1 MPQFR
6 QKYAPG
12 GCWRPGSGPL
22 QPFSMS
28 DQATVLIVDDHRAV
42 REEIAFALDFDGWQT
57 READDGPSGLEQA
70 QDPNV
75 DLVLLDVKL
84 PGMDGLEVL
93 QKLKELRPDLPVVM
107 ISGHGDLETAVLA
120 VRRGAYDFLQ
130 KPFATDRVVLSL
142 KNALRTKQLA
152 SENETLR
159 ATIQSES
166 QLLGGSDRMDQ
177 VRTMITK
184 VAPTDVAVL
193 ITGDNGTGKEL
204 VARQLHVQSKRQERE
219 FLAVNCAAIPE
230 DLAESELFGHE
241 KGAFTGAQ
249 NARAGAFELADGGT
263 LFLDEI
269 GDMPLAMQAKL
280 LRALQE
286 GVIQRL
292 GSQVTTKVDVRVL
305 AATNQDLEA
314 MVQEKTFREDLYYRL
329 HVVRIHLPPLS
340 ERPDDIA
347 LLADHFLRLA
357 TKRNGLGTKRLAKT
371 AVDWLRGQP
380 WPGNVRQLK
389 NVLEGAAVLSDGA
402 EIGVADLEC
411 NTPSKPGQ
419 SAEGQID
426 WFAYARLEDFRGAT
440 EKEFLRRKLL
450 EFGGNIKRTAENIE
464 LQRSNLYKKLD
475 RYGLK

>member
-1 MPQFR
+1 MT
-6 QKYAPG
+6 
-12 GCWRPGSGPL
+12 
-22 QPFSMS
+22 

-42 REEIAFALDFDGWQT
+42 REEIAFALDFDGWKT
-57 READDGPSGLEQA
+57 VEAADGPAGLELA
-70 QDPNV
+70 QDPVV

-107 ISGHGDLETAVLA
+107 ISGHGDLDTAVLA

-142 KNALRTKQLA
+142 KNALRTQRLA
-152 SENETLR
+152 SENESLR
-159 ATIQSES
+159 QTIQSEQ
-166 QLLGGSDRMDQ
+166 QLLGGSDQMER
-177 VRTMITK
+177 VRTLITK

-204 VARQLHVQSKRQERE
+204 VARQLHVQSKRVDGT
-219 FLAVNCAAIPE
+219 FLAINCAAIPE
-230 DLAESELFGHE
+230 GLAESELFGHE

-249 NARAGAFELADGGT
+249 NGRAGAFELADGGT

-286 GVIQRL
+286 GVVQRL

-314 MVQEKTFREDLYYRL
+314 MVADKTFREDLYYRL
-329 HVVRIHLPPLS
+329 HVVRVHLPGLR
-340 ERPDDIA
+340 ERPDDIVM
-347 LLADHFLRLA
+347 LADHFLSAA
-357 TKRNGLGTKRLAKT
+357 TKRNGLGSRRLSKKSL
-371 AVDWLRGQP
+371 DWLRRQP

-389 NVLEGAAVLSDGA
+389 NVLEGAAVLANDT
-402 EIGVADLEC
+402 ELQVADLEG
-411 NTPSKPGQ
+411 NLAPQPGR
-419 SAEGQID
+419 SAEGQTD
-426 WFAYARLEDFRGAT
+426 WFAYARLEDFRAAT

>member
-1 MPQFR
+1 MT
-6 QKYAPG
+6 
-12 GCWRPGSGPL
+12 
-22 QPFSMS
+22 

-42 REEIAFALDFDGWQT
+42 REEIAFALDFDGWKT
-57 READDGPSGLEQA
+57 VEAADGPAGLELA
-70 QDPNV
+70 QDPVV

-107 ISGHGDLETAVLA
+107 ISGHGDLDTAVLA

-142 KNALRTKQLA
+142 KNALRTQRLA
-152 SENETLR
+152 SENESLR
-159 ATIQSES
+159 QTIQSEQ
-166 QLLGGSDRMDQ
+166 QLLGGSDQMER
-177 VRTMITK
+177 VRTLITK

-204 VARQLHVQSKRQERE
+204 VARQLHVQSKRVDGT
-219 FLAVNCAAIPE
+219 FLAINCAAIPE
-230 DLAESELFGHE
+230 GLAESELFGHE

-249 NARAGAFELADGGT
+249 NGRAGAFELADGGT

-286 GVIQRL
+286 GVVQRL

-314 MVQEKTFREDLYYRL
+314 MVADKTFREDLYYRL
-329 HVVRIHLPPLS
+329 HVVRVHLPGLR
-340 ERPDDIA
+340 ERPDDIVM
-347 LLADHFLRLA
+347 LADHFLSAA
-357 TKRNGLGTKRLAKT
+357 TKRNGLGSRRLSKKSL
-371 AVDWLRGQP
+371 DWLRRQP

-389 NVLEGAAVLSDGA
+389 NVLEGAAVLADDT
-402 EIGVADLEC
+402 ELQVTDLEG
-411 NTPSKPGQ
+411 NSAPQPGR
-419 SAEGQID
+419 SAEGQTD
-426 WFAYARLEDFRGAT
+426 WFAYARLEDFRAAT

>member
-1 MPQFR
+1 
-6 QKYAPG
+6 
-12 GCWRPGSGPL
+12 
-22 QPFSMS
+22 MS
-28 DQATVLIVDDHRAV
+28 NRATVLIVDDHRAV

-57 READDGPSGLEQA
+57 VEAADGPSGLEKA
-70 QDPNV
+70 QDPEV

-107 ISGHGDLETAVLA
+107 ISGHGDLDTAVLA

-142 KNALRTKQLA
+142 KNALRTQHLA
-152 SENETLR
+152 SENESLR
-159 ATIQSES
+159 QTIQSEQ
-166 QLLGGSDRMDQ
+166 QLLGGSDQMEQ

-204 VARQLHVQSKRQERE
+204 VARQLHVQSKREQGP
-219 FLAVNCAAIPE
+219 FLAVNCAAIPA

-286 GVIQRL
+286 GVVQRV
-292 GSQVTTKVDVRVL
+292 GSQVTTDVDVRVL

-314 MVQEKTFREDLYYRL
+314 MVAEKTFREDLYYRL
-329 HVVRIHLPPLS
+329 HVVRVHLPPLR
-340 ERPDDIA
+340 ERPDDIV
-347 LLADHFLRLA
+347 LLADHFLGSA
-357 TKRNGLGTKRLAKT
+357 CKRNGLGQRRLAKK
-371 AVDWLRGQP
+371 ALDWLRAQQ

-389 NVLEGAAVLSDGA
+389 NVLEGAAVLADDT
-402 EIGVADLEC
+402 EIQVTDLEG
-411 NTPSKPGQ
+411 NAAPQPGK
-419 SAEGQID
+419 SSEGDTD
-426 WFAYARLEDFRGAT
+426 WFAYARLEDFRAAT

>member
-1 MPQFR
+1 MTD
-6 QKYAPG
+6 
-12 GCWRPGSGPL
+12 L
-22 QPFSMS
+22 
-28 DQATVLIVDDHRAV
+28 ATVLIVDDHRAV
-42 REEIAFALDFDGWQT
+42 REEIAFALDFDGWKT
-57 READDGPSGLEQA
+57 VEAADGPAGLELA
-70 QDPNV
+70 QDPVV

-107 ISGHGDLETAVLA
+107 ISGHGDLDTAVLA

-142 KNALRTKQLA
+142 KNALRTQRLA
-152 SENETLR
+152 SENESLR
-159 ATIQSES
+159 QTIQSEQ
-166 QLLGGSDRMDQ
+166 QLLGGSDQMER
-177 VRTMITK
+177 VRTLITK

-204 VARQLHVQSKRQERE
+204 VARQLHVQSKRVDGT
-219 FLAVNCAAIPE
+219 FLAINCAAIPE
-230 DLAESELFGHE
+230 GLAESELFGHE

-249 NARAGAFELADGGT
+249 NSRAGAFELADGGT

-269 GDMPLAMQAKL
+269 GDMPLAMQANL

-286 GVIQRL
+286 GVVQRL

-314 MVQEKTFREDLYYRL
+314 MVADKTFREDLYYRL
-329 HVVRIHLPPLS
+329 HVVRVHLPGLR
-340 ERPDDIA
+340 ERPDDIVM
-347 LLADHFLRLA
+347 LADHFLSA
-357 TKRNGLGTKRLAKT
+357 AAKRNGLGSRRLSKKSL
-371 AVDWLRGQP
+371 DWLRRQP

-389 NVLEGAAVLSDGA
+389 NVLEGAAVLADDT
-402 EIGVADLEC
+402 ELQVTDLEG
-411 NTPSKPGQ
+411 NSAPQPGR
-419 SAEGQID
+419 SAEGQTD
-426 WFAYARLEDFRGAT
+426 WFAYARLEDFRAAT

>member
-1 MPQFR
+1 MTDR
-6 QKYAPG
+6 T
-12 GCWRPGSGPL
+12 
-22 QPFSMS
+22 
-28 DQATVLIVDDHRAV
+28 TVLIVDDHRAV

-57 READDGPSGLEQA
+57 VEAGDGPTGLDLA
-70 QDPNV
+70 QDPKV

-93 QKLKELRPDLPVVM
+93 QKLKELRPELPVVM
-107 ISGHGDLETAVLA
+107 ISGHGDLDTAVLA

-130 KPFATDRVVLSL
+130 KPFATDRVILSL
-142 KNALRTKQLA
+142 KNALRTQHLA
-152 SENETLR
+152 SENESLR
-159 ATIQSES
+159 QTIESEQ
-166 QLLGGSDRMDQ
+166 QLLGSSESIEEI
-177 VRTMITK
+177 RTRITK
-184 VAPTDVAVL
+184 VAPTDVTVL
-193 ITGDNGTGKEL
+193 VTGDNGTGKEL
-204 VARQLHVQSKRQERE
+204 VARQLHVQSKRKDGP

-286 GVIQRL
+286 GVVQRL
-292 GSQVTTKVDVRVL
+292 GSQVTTSVDVRVL

-314 MVQEKTFREDLYYRL
+314 MVTEKAFREDLYYRL
-329 HVVRIHLPPLS
+329 HVLRIHLPPLR
-340 ERPDDIA
+340 ERPDDIVM
-347 LLADHFLRLA
+347 LADHFLRAA
-357 TKRNGLGTKRLAKT
+357 TRRNGLGTRRLGQPAL
-371 AVDWLRGQP
+371 AWLRKQL

-389 NVLEGAAVLSDGA
+389 NVLEGAAVLADEA
-402 EIGVADLEC
+402 EIQVADLEG
-411 NTPSKPGQ
+411 NATPQPGR
-419 SAEGQID
+419 SAEGQTD
-426 WFAYARLEDFRGAT
+426 WFDYERLEDFRNAT

-450 EFGGNIKRTAENIE
+450 EFNGNIKRTAENIQ

>member
-1 MPQFR
+1 
-6 QKYAPG
+6 
-12 GCWRPGSGPL
+12 
-22 QPFSMS
+22 MS
-28 DQATVLIVDDHRAV
+28 DRATVLIVDDHRAV
-42 REEIAFALDFDGWQT
+42 REELAFALDFDGWKT
-57 READDGPSGLEQA
+57 VEAEDGPTGLERA
-70 QDPNV
+70 QDPEI

-93 QKLKELRPDLPVVM
+93 QKLKEARPELPVVM
-107 ISGHGDLETAVLA
+107 ISGHGDLDTAVLA

-142 KNALRTKQLA
+142 KNALRTSRLQ

-159 ATIQSES
+159 ATIQSEQ
-166 QLLGGSDRMDQ
+166 QLLGTSDAIEH
-177 VRTMITK
+177 VRATVQK
-184 VAPTDVAVL
+184 VAPTEVAVL

-204 VARQLHVQSKRQERE
+204 VARQLHLQSRRADGP

-269 GDMPLAMQAKL
+269 GDMPLPMQAKL

-286 GVIQRL
+286 GVVQRL
-292 GSQVTTKVDVRVL
+292 GSQVTTDVDVRVL
-305 AATNQDLEA
+305 AATNQDLEK
-314 MVQEKTFREDLYYRL
+314 MVEEKTFREDLYYRL
-329 HVVRIHLPPLS
+329 HVVRVHLPPLR
-340 ERPDDIA
+340 ERPDDVA
-347 LLADHFLRLA
+347 MLADHFLAAA
-357 TKRNGLGTKRLAKT
+357 TKRNGLGQRRLHKA
-371 AVDWLRGQP
+371 AYDWLRAQP

-389 NVLEGAAVLSDGA
+389 NVLEGAAVLADDV
-402 EIGVADLEC
+402 EITVADLEG
-411 NTPSKPGQ
+411 NASPQAAGRSAGGQ
-419 SAEGQID
+419 TD
-426 WFAYARLEDFRGAT
+426 WFAFARLEDFRAAT

>member
-1 MPQFR
+1 MT
-6 QKYAPG
+6 
-12 GCWRPGSGPL
+12 
-22 QPFSMS
+22 

-57 READDGPSGLEQA
+57 REAEDGPSGLEMA
-70 QDPNV
+70 QDTNV

-93 QKLKELRPDLPVVM
+93 QKLKEQRPDLPVVM

-142 KNALRTKQLA
+142 KNALRTQRLA

-159 ATIQSES
+159 ATIQSEQ
-166 QLLGGSDRMDQ
+166 QLLGGSDAMDQ
-177 VRTMITK
+177 VRSTIAK
-184 VAPTDVAVL
+184 VAPTEVAVL

-204 VARQLHVQSKRQERE
+204 VARQLHVQSKRAEGE

-286 GVIQRL
+286 GVVQRL

-329 HVVRIHLPPLS
+329 HVVRVHLPPLR

-347 LLADHFLRLA
+347 LLADHFLSGA
-357 TKRNGLGTKRLAKT
+357 TKRNGLGQKRLAKESL
-371 AVDWLRGQP
+371 DWLRGQP

-389 NVLEGAAVLSDGA
+389 NVLEGAAVLSDGT
-402 EIGVADLEC
+402 EIGVEDLEG
-411 NTPSKPGQ
+411 NSVPQPGR
-419 SAEGQID
+419 SEEGQTD
-426 WFAYARLEDFRGAT
+426 WFAYARLEDFKAAT

>member
-1 MPQFR
+1 MTD
-6 QKYAPG
+6 
-12 GCWRPGSGPL
+12 L
-22 QPFSMS
+22 
-28 DQATVLIVDDHRAV
+28 ATVLIVDDHRAV
-42 REEIAFALDFDGWQT
+42 REEIAFALDFDGWKT
-57 READDGPSGLEQA
+57 VEAADGPAGLELA
-70 QDPNV
+70 QDPVV

-107 ISGHGDLETAVLA
+107 ISGHGDLDTAVLA

-142 KNALRTKQLA
+142 KNALRTQRLA
-152 SENETLR
+152 SENESLR
-159 ATIQSES
+159 QTIQSEQ
-166 QLLGGSDRMDQ
+166 QLLGGSDQMER
-177 VRTMITK
+177 VRTLITK

-204 VARQLHVQSKRQERE
+204 VARQLHVQSKRVDGT
-219 FLAVNCAAIPE
+219 FLAINCAAIPE
-230 DLAESELFGHE
+230 GLAESELFGPE

-249 NARAGAFELADGGT
+249 NSRAGAFELADGGT

-286 GVIQRL
+286 GVVQRL

-314 MVQEKTFREDLYYRL
+314 MVADKTFREDLYYRL
-329 HVVRIHLPPLS
+329 HVVRVHLPGLR
-340 ERPDDIA
+340 ERPDDIVM
-347 LLADHFLRLA
+347 LADHFLSA
-357 TKRNGLGTKRLAKT
+357 AAKRNGLGSRRLSKKSL
-371 AVDWLRGQP
+371 DWLRRQP

-389 NVLEGAAVLSDGA
+389 NVLEGAAVLADDT
-402 EIGVADLEC
+402 ELQVTDLEG
-411 NTPSKPGQ
+411 NSAPQPGR
-419 SAEGQID
+419 SAEGQTD
-426 WFAYARLEDFRGAT
+426 WFAYARLEDFRAAT

>member
-12 GCWRPGSGPL
+12 GRWRPGSGPL

-70 QDPNV
+70 QDPNI

-329 HVVRIHLPPLS
+329 HVVRIHLPALS

>member
-1 MPQFR
+1 MTD
-6 QKYAPG
+6 
-12 GCWRPGSGPL
+12 L
-22 QPFSMS
+22 
-28 DQATVLIVDDHRAV
+28 ATVLIVDDHRAV
-42 REEIAFALDFDGWQT
+42 REEIAFALDFDGWKT
-57 READDGPSGLEQA
+57 VEAADGPAGLELA
-70 QDPNV
+70 QDPVV

-107 ISGHGDLETAVLA
+107 ISGHGDLDTAVLA

-142 KNALRTKQLA
+142 KNALRTQRLA
-152 SENETLR
+152 SENESLR
-159 ATIQSES
+159 QTIQSEQ
-166 QLLGGSDRMDQ
+166 QLLGGSDQMER
-177 VRTMITK
+177 VRTLITK

-204 VARQLHVQSKRQERE
+204 VARQLHVQSKRVDGT
-219 FLAVNCAAIPE
+219 FLAINCAAIPE
-230 DLAESELFGHE
+230 GLAESELFGHE

-249 NARAGAFELADGGT
+249 NSRAGAFELADGGT

-286 GVIQRL
+286 GVVQRL

-314 MVQEKTFREDLYYRL
+314 MVADKTFREDLYYRL
-329 HVVRIHLPPLS
+329 HVVRVHLPGLR
-340 ERPDDIA
+340 ERPDDIVM
-347 LLADHFLRLA
+347 LADHFLSA
-357 TKRNGLGTKRLAKT
+357 AAKRNGLGSRRLSKKSL
-371 AVDWLRGQP
+371 DWLRRQP

-389 NVLEGAAVLSDGA
+389 NVLEGAAVLADDT
-402 EIGVADLEC
+402 ELQVTDLEG
-411 NTPSKPGQ
+411 NSAPQPGR
-419 SAEGQID
+419 SAEGQTD
-426 WFAYARLEDFRGAT
+426 WFAYARLEDFRAAT

>member
-1 MPQFR
+1 
-6 QKYAPG
+6 
-12 GCWRPGSGPL
+12 
-22 QPFSMS
+22 MS
-28 DQATVLIVDDHRAV
+28 ERATVLIVDDHRAV
-42 REEIAFALDFDGWQT
+42 REELAFALDFDGWKT
-57 READDGPSGLEQA
+57 AEAADGPTGLERA
-70 QDPNV
+70 QDPEI

-93 QKLKELRPDLPVVM
+93 QQLKEVRPELPVVM
-107 ISGHGDLETAVLA
+107 ISGHGDLDTAVLA

-130 KPFATDRVVLSL
+130 KPFESDRVVLSL
-142 KNALRTKQLA
+142 KNALRTSRLQ

-159 ATIQSES
+159 ATIRSEQ
-166 QLLGGSDRMDQ
+166 QLLGTSEQIEG
-177 VRTMITK
+177 VRATIQK
-184 VAPTDVAVL
+184 VAPTEVAVL

-204 VARQLHVQSKRQERE
+204 VARQLHVQSKRSNGA

-269 GDMPLAMQAKL
+269 GDMPLPMQAKL

-286 GVIQRL
+286 GVVQRL
-292 GSQVTTKVDVRVL
+292 GSQTTTEVDVRVL
-305 AATNQDLEA
+305 AATNQDLEK
-314 MVQEKTFREDLYYRL
+314 MVEEKAFREDLYYRL
-329 HVVRIHLPPLS
+329 HVVRVHLPPLR
-340 ERPDDIA
+340 ERPDDVA
-347 LLADHFLRLA
+347 MLADHFLAAA
-357 TKRNGLGTKRLAKT
+357 TKRNGLGQRRLHKSAY
-371 AVDWLRGQP
+371 DWLRGQP

-389 NVLEGAAVLSDGA
+389 NVLEGAAVLADDV
-402 EIGVADLEC
+402 EISVADLEG
-411 NTPSKPGQ
+411 NSSSAAAGR
-419 SAEGQID
+419 SAEGQTD
-426 WFAYARLEDFRGAT
+426 WFAFARLEDFRAAT

>member
-1 MPQFR
+1 MT
-6 QKYAPG
+6 
-12 GCWRPGSGPL
+12 
-22 QPFSMS
+22 

-42 REEIAFALDFDGWQT
+42 REEIAFALDFDGWKT
-57 READDGPSGLEQA
+57 REAEDGPSGLEQA
-70 QDPNV
+70 QDPAV

-93 QKLKELRPDLPVVM
+93 QKLKELRPELPVVM
-107 ISGHGDLETAVLA
+107 ISGHGDLDTAVLA

-142 KNALRTKQLA
+142 KNALRTQRLA

-159 ATIQSES
+159 ATIQSEQ
-166 QLLGGSDRMDQ
+166 QLLGGSDRMEQ
-177 VRTMITK
+177 VRTMISK

-204 VARQLHVQSKRQERE
+204 VARQLHVQSKRKERE

-286 GVIQRL
+286 GVVQRL

-329 HVVRIHLPPLS
+329 HVVRVHLPPLRD
-340 ERPDDIA
+340 RPDDVT
-347 LLADHFLRLA
+347 LLADHFLRSA
-357 TKRNGLGTKRLAKT
+357 TKRNGLGTKRLAK
-371 AVDWLRGQP
+371 AALDWLRGQP

-389 NVLEGAAVLSDGA
+389 NVLEGAAVLSDGT

-411 NTPSKPGQ
+411 NAPPQPGR
-419 SAEGQID
+419 SAEGQAD
-426 WFAYARLEDFRGAT
+426 WFGYARLEDFRAAT

>member
-1 MPQFR
+1 MTDR
-6 QKYAPG
+6 T
-12 GCWRPGSGPL
+12 
-22 QPFSMS
+22 
-28 DQATVLIVDDHRAV
+28 TVLIVDDHRAV
-42 REEIAFALDFDGWQT
+42 REEIAFALDFDGWKT
-57 READDGPSGLEQA
+57 VEAGDGPSGLDLA
-70 QDPNV
+70 QDPGV

-93 QKLKELRPDLPVVM
+93 QKLKEIRPDLPVVM
-107 ISGHGDLETAVLA
+107 ISGHGDLDTAVLA

-142 KNALRTKQLA
+142 KNALRTQRLA
-152 SENETLR
+152 TENESLR
-159 ATIQSES
+159 QAIESEQ
-166 QLLGGSDRMDQ
+166 QLLGNSDPMEQ
-177 VRTMITK
+177 VRTRIAK
-184 VAPTDVAVL
+184 VAPTDVTVL

-204 VARQLHVQSKRQERE
+204 VARQLHVQSKRKEGP

-241 KGAFTGAQ
+241 KGAFTGAE

-286 GVIQRL
+286 GVVQRL
-292 GSQVTTKVDVRVL
+292 GSQVTTSVEVRVV

-314 MVQEKTFREDLYYRL
+314 MVAAKTFREDLYYRL
-329 HVVRIHLPPLS
+329 HVLRIHLPPLR
-340 ERPDDIA
+340 ERPDDVA
-347 LLADHFLRLA
+347 LLADHFLRTA
-357 TKRNGLGTKRLAKT
+357 TKRNGLGARRLSKQALT
-371 AVDWLRGQP
+371 WLRGQP

-389 NVLEGAAVLSDGA
+389 NVLEGAAVLADDT
-402 EIGVADLEC
+402 EIQVEDLSA
-411 NTPSKPGQ
+411 NTAPQPGR
-419 SAEGQID
+419 SEEGQTD